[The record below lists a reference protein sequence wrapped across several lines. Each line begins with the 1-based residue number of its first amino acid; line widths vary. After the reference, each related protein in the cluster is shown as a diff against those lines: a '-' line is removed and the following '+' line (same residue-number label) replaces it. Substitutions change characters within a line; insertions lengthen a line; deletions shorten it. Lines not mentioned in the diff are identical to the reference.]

1 LWIVAFSL
9 DIDLALNE
17 IAHLDSHVV
26 SEPGEPDKKQEFG
39 LGLYHYPQATL
50 SKMGSTFSIQS
61 ALARRPARK
70 SLTEGA
76 ATKKIPY
83 QPNQLLLFIQPS

>member
-1 LWIVAFSL
+1 LWIVEFSL
-9 DIDLALNE
+9 DIDLALNKTT
-17 IAHLDSHVV
+17 HLDSHVV